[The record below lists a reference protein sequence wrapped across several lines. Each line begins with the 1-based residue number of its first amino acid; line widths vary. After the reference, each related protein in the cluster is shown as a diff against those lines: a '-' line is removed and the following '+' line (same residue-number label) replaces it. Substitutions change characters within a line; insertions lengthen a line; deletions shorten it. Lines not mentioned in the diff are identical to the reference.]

1 MPAPSPNR
9 PTRGEIS
16 QILEGWAHRDAAARN
31 QLVSLIY
38 DELHRLAHHYMR
50 SERPGH
56 TLQTTAL
63 VHEAYLRLVDVDRI
77 QWRDRAHFF
86 AMAATTMRRILVD
99 HARGQARDKRGG
111 GVVITQLETDVAAP
125 EADVD
130 VVALDAA
137 LERLSATDA
146 QQAKVV
152 EFRYFAGMTIEETA
166 AALEVSSGTVKRDW
180 TVAKAWLYR
189 ELRTV

>member
-1 MPAPSPNR
+1 MPEPSSNHPS
-9 PTRGEIS
+9 RGEIS
-16 QILEGWAHRDAAARN
+16 ELLAGWADRDAGDRDL
-31 QLVSLIY
+31 LVSLIY

-50 SERPGH
+50 GERPGH

-99 HARGQARDKRGG
+99 HARGQARAKRGDG
-111 GVVITQLETDVAAP
+111 AVVTALDGDVPAP
-125 EADVD
+125 EPEVD
-130 VVALDAA
+130 VVALDEA
-137 LERLSATDA
+137 LGRLSALDA

-152 EFRYFAGMTIEETA
+152 EFRYFAGMTIDETA

-180 TVAKAWLYR
+180 SVAKAWLYR
-189 ELRTV
+189 ELRAG

>member
-1 MPAPSPNR
+1 MLA
-9 PTRGEIS
+9 
-16 QILEGWAHRDAAARN
+16 GWAERDPGHRDLLMS
-31 QLVSLIY
+31 LVY

-63 VHEAYLRLVDVDRI
+63 VHEAYLRLVDVDRV

-99 HARGQARDKRGG
+99 HARGEAREKRGG
-111 GVVITQLETDVAAP
+111 GAVVSVPGADVAAP
-125 EADVD
+125 VPAVD
-130 VVALDAA
+130 VVALDDA
-137 LERLSATDA
+137 LERLSAIDP
-146 QQAKVV
+146 QQAKVI

-166 AALEVSSGTVKRDW
+166 AALDVSSGTVKREW
-180 TVAKAWLYR
+180 SVARAWLYR
-189 ELRTV
+189 ELQG